1 MDDTG
6 NQACLGVAH
15 PAMHR
20 SIPSP
25 GCKRERSFDHR
36 GIEASPKG
44 VRAVWE
50 EAPHPPSGCHG
61 PTWTRYCVVRPL
73 RFDRVL
79 LGVERGYDSRTSI
92 VCVRKSKRADGQA
105 RLTAVRCCRGQL
117 RGMLKDSSGQMV
129 FVNRLWYC
137 KCVSRSL
144 ATGLDPYV
152 AAPRSLVGSREHG
165 LSGVNTL

>member
-6 NQACLGVAH
+6 DQACLGVAH

-36 GIEASPKG
+36 GIGASPKG

-50 EAPHPPSGCHG
+50 EALHLPSGCRG
-61 PTWTRYCVVRPL
+61 PTWTRYPVGRPL

-92 VCVRKSKRADGQA
+92 VCMRESKRANGQA
-105 RLTAVRCCRGQL
+105 RLTAG
-117 RGMLKDSSGQMV
+117 
-129 FVNRLWYC
+129 WYC
-137 KCVSRSL
+137 RKQLLDVSKK
-144 ATGLDPYV
+144 
-152 AAPRSLVGSREHG
+152 
-165 LSGVNTL
+165 